1 MLQIRKKVFETNS
14 SSTHSFTYDTTGKEL
29 TNEELKEKFEQGTN
43 NVFLLEGNLIINLG
57 EFGWEWETLKN
68 PDEKISYILT
78 MIKTNILDNDISD
91 DKYDYMSPYRAT
103 KEIEDKIENEIISKL
118 KETTTFK
125 IIESLF
131 KEIGLCFDD
140 IKFENL
146 KNSYVDHESV
156 VNENVMLKRYLK
168 NDVIGFIKNEGSF
181 IQTGNDNYGPYEDY

>member
-1 MLQIRKKVFETNS
+1 
-14 SSTHSFTYDTTGKEL
+14 
-29 TNEELKEKFEQGTN
+29 
-43 NVFLLEGNLIINLG
+43 
-57 EFGWEWETLKN
+57 
-68 PDEKISYILT
+68 
-78 MIKTNILDNDISD
+78 
-91 DKYDYMSPYRAT
+91 MSPYRAT

>member
-1 MLQIRKKVFETNS
+1 M
-14 SSTHSFTYDTTGKEL
+14 
-29 TNEELKEKFEQGTN
+29 
-43 NVFLLEGNLIINLG
+43 LEGNLIINLG

-78 MIKTNILDNDISD
+78 MIKTHILDNDISD